1 MIKFENSF
9 HKLNADFYENVIP
22 SKPPKPELISFNKSL
37 SYLLGIKIS
46 WIESIEGLE
55 CFTGKKVIKNSNPL
69 AMVYAGHQFGNWV
82 PRLGDGRAILL
93 GEILDQNNERWD
105 IQLKGSGLTP
115 FSRNGDGK
123 AALGPILREY
133 LMSEAM
139 YKLGI
144 PTTLALFIAKTGENV
159 YRDKVFPGAI
169 ITRVAKSHI
178 RVGTFQYF
186 ASLGKYNLVK
196 ELMDY
201 VIKRNFPEINT
212 DKNSKIANG
221 AEDFHSD
228 VSCDIEPPLGTM
240 LQLHVLP
247 ECGGDTMFAN
257 MYMAFEALSNPMQ
270 KFLSDLKASHESEHF
285 YRGRYKAESNGA
297 SKIEYPS
304 AIHPVIRTHPET
316 GKKAIFVNK
325 FFTTRILGLKPQ
337 ESKFILDF
345 LFSHI
350 EKTEFQ
356 IRYRWN
362 KNDMAFWD
370 NRCTLHKAIWDYF
383 PNERKGRR
391 VTIKGDKPI

>member
-1 MIKFENSF
+1 MNKLDVMNHSFNIKPFAPNLGAVITNVDLSNDINDAELKGIRDAF
-9 HKLNADFYENVIP
+9 HKFQVLFFQNQSEISPENHI
-22 SKPPKPELISFNKSL
+22 
-37 SYLLGIKIS
+37 
-46 WIESIEGLE
+46 
-55 CFTGKKVIKNSNPL
+55 
-69 AMVYAGHQFGNWV
+69 
-82 PRLGDGRAILL
+82 
-93 GEILDQNNERWD
+93 
-105 IQLKGSGLTP
+105 
-115 FSRNGDGK
+115 
-123 AALGPILREY
+123 
-133 LMSEAM
+133 
-139 YKLGI
+139 KLGRCFGD
-144 PTTLALFIAKTGENV
+144 L
-159 YRDKVFPGAI
+159 
-169 ITRVAKSHI
+169 HI
-178 RVGTFQYF
+178 HP
-186 ASLGKYNLVK
+186 AAPKMKKYPQ
-196 ELMDY
+196 
-201 VIKRNFPEINT
+201 IFEINT

-240 LQLHVLP
+240 LQLHILP

-257 MYMAFEALSNPMQ
+257 MYMAYEALSNPMQ

-285 YRGRYKAESNGA
+285 YRGRYKTESNSE
-297 SKIEYPS
+297 SKTEYPS

-325 FFTTRILGLKPQ
+325 FFTTRILGLEPQ

-370 NRCTLHKAIWDYF
+370 NRCTIHKALWDYF

-391 VTIKGDKPI
+391 VTIRGDIPF

>member
-1 MIKFENSF
+1 MNKLDIMNNCLNIKPFAPNLGAVITNVDLSNDINDAELKGIRDAF
-9 HKLNADFYENVIP
+9 HKFQVLFFQNQSEISPENHI
-22 SKPPKPELISFNKSL
+22 
-37 SYLLGIKIS
+37 
-46 WIESIEGLE
+46 
-55 CFTGKKVIKNSNPL
+55 
-69 AMVYAGHQFGNWV
+69 
-82 PRLGDGRAILL
+82 
-93 GEILDQNNERWD
+93 
-105 IQLKGSGLTP
+105 
-115 FSRNGDGK
+115 
-123 AALGPILREY
+123 
-133 LMSEAM
+133 
-139 YKLGI
+139 KLGRCFGD
-144 PTTLALFIAKTGENV
+144 L
-159 YRDKVFPGAI
+159 
-169 ITRVAKSHI
+169 HI
-178 RVGTFQYF
+178 HPAAPKMKNYPQIF
-186 ASLGKYNLVK
+186 
-196 ELMDY
+196 
-201 VIKRNFPEINT
+201 EINT

-240 LQLHVLP
+240 LQLHIIP

-257 MYMAFEALSNPMQ
+257 MYMAYEALSNPMQ

-285 YRGRYKAESNGA
+285 YRGRYKTESNSE
-297 SKIEYPS
+297 SKTEYPS

-325 FFTTRILGLKPQ
+325 FFTTRILGLEPQ

-370 NRCTLHKAIWDYF
+370 NRCTIHKALWDYF

-391 VTIKGDKPI
+391 VTIRGDIPF

>member
-1 MIKFENSF
+1 MNKLDVMNNSF
-9 HKLNADFYENVIP
+9 NI
-22 SKPPKPELISFNKSL
+22 KPFAPNL
-37 SYLLGIKIS
+37 
-46 WIESIEGLE
+46 
-55 CFTGKKVIKNSNPL
+55 
-69 AMVYAGHQFGNWV
+69 
-82 PRLGDGRAILL
+82 
-93 GEILDQNNERWD
+93 
-105 IQLKGSGLTP
+105 
-115 FSRNGDGK
+115 
-123 AALGPILREY
+123 
-133 LMSEAM
+133 
-139 YKLGI
+139 
-144 PTTLALFIAKTGENV
+144 
-159 YRDKVFPGAI
+159 GAI
-169 ITRVAKSHI
+169 ITNVDLSNDLNDAELKDIRDAFHKFQVLFFQNQSEISPENHI
-178 RVGTFQYF
+178 K
-186 ASLGKYNLVK
+186 LGRCFG
-196 ELMDY
+196 ELHIHPAAPKMKNY
-201 VIKRNFPEINT
+201 PQIFEINT

-240 LQLHVLP
+240 LQLHILP

-257 MYMAFEALSNPMQ
+257 MYMAYEALSNPMQ

-285 YRGRYKAESNGA
+285 YSGRYKTENNSES
-297 SKIEYPS
+297 KTEYPS

-325 FFTTRILGLKPQ
+325 FFTTRIVGLEPQ

-391 VTIKGDKPI
+391 VTIKGDKPF

>member
-1 MIKFENSF
+1 MNKLDVMNNSLNIKPFAPNLGAVITNIDLSNDINDAELKGIRDAF
-9 HKLNADFYENVIP
+9 HKFQVLFFQNQSEISPENHI
-22 SKPPKPELISFNKSL
+22 
-37 SYLLGIKIS
+37 
-46 WIESIEGLE
+46 
-55 CFTGKKVIKNSNPL
+55 
-69 AMVYAGHQFGNWV
+69 
-82 PRLGDGRAILL
+82 
-93 GEILDQNNERWD
+93 
-105 IQLKGSGLTP
+105 
-115 FSRNGDGK
+115 
-123 AALGPILREY
+123 
-133 LMSEAM
+133 
-139 YKLGI
+139 KLGRCFGD
-144 PTTLALFIAKTGENV
+144 L
-159 YRDKVFPGAI
+159 
-169 ITRVAKSHI
+169 HI
-178 RVGTFQYF
+178 HPAAPKMKNYPQIF
-186 ASLGKYNLVK
+186 
-196 ELMDY
+196 
-201 VIKRNFPEINT
+201 EINT

-240 LQLHVLP
+240 LQLHILP

-257 MYMAFEALSNPMQ
+257 MYMAYEALSNPMQ

-285 YRGRYKAESNGA
+285 YRGRYKTESNAES
-297 SKIEYPS
+297 KTEYPS

-325 FFTTRILGLKPQ
+325 FFTTRIVGLEPQ

-370 NRCTLHKAIWDYF
+370 NRCTIHKALWDYF

-391 VTIKGDKPI
+391 VTIKGDIPF